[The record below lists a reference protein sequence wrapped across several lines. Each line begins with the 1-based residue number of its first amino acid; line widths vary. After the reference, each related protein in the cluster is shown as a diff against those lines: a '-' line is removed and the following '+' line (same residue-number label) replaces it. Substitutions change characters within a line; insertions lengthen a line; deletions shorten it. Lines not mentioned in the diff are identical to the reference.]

1 MVIDIEVTNKDCK
14 ILNTLTIDQLALIQN
29 ECSFE
34 VEGAEYKR
42 KNYMYRSRGAFQWDG
57 KRKLFNIQ
65 TRRFPVGLLNRVT
78 NLLKNNGFEINT
90 INKRKIIDN
99 NIKCVADLGVL
110 DVRDYQKDA
119 VLASVFNGNGIVKV
133 ATGGGKTAIAGL
145 TINALKKKTIFIV
158 HTRDLLYQAKE
169 SFQKLFPD
177 NIIGQIGDGIIDYQD
192 ITVATMQTLAVLG
205 MLDKDKN
212 YESRSK
218 YDEDGDTN
226 ENKLSQ
232 EQVKHA
238 NFHKYANTVQCV
250 MMDEVQIVSSQTAY
264 GVRFLFEYANYAFG
278 YSASPWRDDGSD
290 LMIESAFGAR
300 IIDITASE
308 LIRKGYLIKPTIE
321 IHRTSYD
328 RSNQPS
334 KYVDV
339 YKRFIV
345 ENTMRNIQ
353 VASDAI
359 YEWKNGMNTLI
370 LVTQIKHGNI
380 LEEIIKSM
388 GIDVTF
394 ISGKSGMK
402 KRKQAIQ
409 DMRDGKIS
417 LMIATTIAD
426 VGLDIPRL
434 ECIVEAGAGKSSVT
448 ALQRLGRIM
457 RRFGNKSTCKFITY
471 RDNVRYLKEHI
482 EKKKTIW
489 FTEEEFVINDYLIK
503 EEQS

>member
-14 ILNTLTIDQLALIQN
+14 ILNKLTIDQLALIQN
-29 ECSFE
+29 KCSFE
-34 VEGAEYKR
+34 VENSEFKSYNFR
-42 KNYMYRSRGAFQWDG
+42 NRRRNSFQWDG
-57 KRKLFNIQ
+57 RRKLFNIQ
-65 TRRFPVGLLNRVT
+65 TRKFPVGLLYTVEE
-78 NLLKNNGFEINT
+78 LLCNNGFDINI
-90 INKRKIIDN
+90 INKRKENDIQIE
-99 NIKCVADLGVL
+99 CEADLSVFSP
-110 DVRDYQKDA
+110 RWYQEHA
-119 VLASVFNGNGIVKV
+119 VFESVFNGNGIVKI

-145 TINALKKKTIFIV
+145 TINTLKKRTIFIV
-158 HTRDLLYQAKE
+158 HTRDLLYQAKD
-169 SFQKLFPD
+169 SFGRLFP
-177 NIIGQIGDGIIDYQD
+177 NCKIGQIGDGIIDYQD
-192 ITVATMQTLAVLG
+192 ITVATMQTLAILG
-205 MLDKDKN
+205 GLSKDKN
-212 YESRSK
+212 YESKSK
-218 YDEDGDTN
+218 YDEDGMSKESELT
-226 ENKLSQ
+226 E
-232 EQVKHA
+232 EQIKMA
-238 NFHKYANTVQCV
+238 NFHEYSNTVQCV

-290 LMIESAFGAR
+290 LMIEAAFGRR
-300 IIDITASE
+300 IIDITASM
-308 LIRKGYLIKPTIE
+308 LIKDGYLIRPTIE
-321 IHRTSYD
+321 IHKTAYD
-328 RSNQPS
+328 KSNQPT

-345 ENTMRNIQ
+345 ENTMRNMQ

-359 YEWKNGMNTLI
+359 KEWSNGMNTLI
-370 LVTQIKHGNI
+370 LVTQIKHGNE
-380 LEEIIKSM
+380 LENIIHSM
-388 GIDVTF
+388 GIEDVTF

-457 RRFGNKSTCKFITY
+457 RPFNNKTSCKFITY

-482 EKKKTIW
+482 EKKKLIW
-489 FTEEEFVINDYLIK
+489 LTEPEFIIDDYLEK
-503 EEQS
+503 EM